1 VAAVSRNAL
10 FALAGVLG
18 ALGAVLL
25 ITGLVLLNKD
35 VRNHVSENYR
45 QYAADGGDGRY
56 ECSGS
61 PKSVAD
67 DIASYDAPESRASD
81 RGSEYLRYPDDIV
94 IVGPDGRYPCSVRV
108 EDINSRYSGGGF
120 IFLGP
125 GFTPGSPAGGS
136 GGSSG
141 GPGGTK

>member
-1 VAAVSRNAL
+1 MAPVSRNTL
-10 FALAGVLG
+10 FALSGILA

-25 ITGLVLLNKD
+25 IAGMAMLNKD
-35 VRNHVSENYR
+35 IRAHVSENYR
-45 QYAADGGDGRY
+45 QYSADGGDGRY

-61 PKSVAD
+61 PTSVAD
-67 DIASYDAPESRASD
+67 DLAAYDAPETRATD

-94 IVGPDGRYPCSVRV
+94 IVGPEGTRPCSVRV

-136 GGSSG
+136 AGSPG

>member
-1 VAAVSRNAL
+1 MSRNGL
-10 FALAGVLG
+10 FGVAGVLTVLG
-18 ALGAVLL
+18 ALAL
-25 ITGLVLLNKD
+25 ISGMMLMNKD
-35 VRNHVSENYR
+35 VRGHVSETYR
-45 QYAADGGDGRY
+45 QYSADGGDGRY

-61 PKSVAD
+61 PVSVAD
-67 DIASYDAPESRASD
+67 DIADYDAPESRASD
-81 RGSEYLRYPDDIV
+81 RGSEYLRYSDDIV
-94 IVGPDGRYPCSVRV
+94 IVGPDGQYPCSVRV

-125 GFTPGSPAGGS
+125 GFTPGSPAGGA

>member
-1 VAAVSRNAL
+1 
-10 FALAGVLG
+10 
-18 ALGAVLL
+18 
-25 ITGLVLLNKD
+25 
-35 VRNHVSENYR
+35 
-45 QYAADGGDGRY
+45 
-56 ECSGS
+56 
-61 PKSVAD
+61 
-67 DIASYDAPESRASD
+67 
-81 RGSEYLRYPDDIV
+81 DIV

>member
-1 VAAVSRNAL
+1 MAAVSRNAL
-10 FALAGVLG
+10 FALSGMLV

-25 ITGLVLLNKD
+25 FAGMAMLSKD
-35 VRNHVSENYR
+35 IRGHVSENYR
-45 QYAADGGDGRY
+45 QYSADGGDGRY
-56 ECSGS
+56 ECAGS
-61 PKSVAD
+61 PAAVAD
-67 DIASYDAPESRASD
+67 DLAGYDEPESRATD

-94 IVGPDGRYPCSVRV
+94 IVGPEGGYPCSIRV

-125 GFTPGSPAGGS
+125 GFTPGSPAGGA
-136 GGSSG
+136 GGSPG

>member
-1 VAAVSRNAL
+1 MSRRAL
-10 FALAGVLG
+10 FAVAGALV

-25 ITGLVLLNKD
+25 VWGMVLLNKN
-35 VRNHVSENYR
+35 VRGYIGENYR
-45 QYAADGGDGRY
+45 QYSADGGDGRY
-56 ECSGS
+56 ECGGS
-61 PKSVAD
+61 PTAVAD
-67 DIASYDAPESRASD
+67 AIAAYDAPESRASD

-94 IVGPDGRYPCSVRV
+94 IVGPDGRYPCSIRV

-125 GFTPGSPAGGS
+125 GFTPGSPAGSS
-136 GGSSG
+136 GGSPG